1 MQYGCLPEFETGE
14 EMSDVK
20 LRECPALSKGMIRI
34 NTHTE
39 QACLDCPNRK
49 PSMETELR
57 VGIKKL
63 LDYMLT
69 KSWSEEDALLYDR
82 TLAMLKKGQQ

>member
-1 MQYGCLPEFETGE
+1 MNDITL
-14 EMSDVK
+14 K
-20 LRECPALSKGMIRI
+20 ECPVETARYGALAVLFR
-34 NTHTE
+34 N
-39 QACLDCPNRK
+39 CPNRK